1 MLAAQGPW
9 QCRSISVVPARR
21 GIITV
26 DRENHWMLATGQ
38 GMVAVEQQEEL
49 RNQVAHLEPVCVE

>member
-1 MLAAQGPW
+1 M
-9 QCRSISVVPARR
+9 VPARR